1 MGRRLHD
8 LLEVVVEHR
17 EHRRTGDRPEAHDAA
32 FAERPLLGVVV
43 GARRPRLDVLGRVGG
58 RRRAQPRRVP
68 LQRFRQRRRN
78 LAVGRVDDHRG
89 AVLAVDL
96 VVGIARIDPEV
107 VVAPDVPR
115 RARRTV
121 AADRR
126 RLPVAVA
133 RSRTIFAP
141 GGVGA
146 FELPDFGLGQCQ
158 PALRFV
164 WPLEWRHG
172 REIPEPLK
180 IRMSPGSL
188 CRRLRLSTK
197 TDGQQRRDCRRH
209 HSRRRE
215 VSHSHTNS

>member
-1 MGRRLHD
+1 MGRRLDD

-17 EHRRTGDRPEAHDAA
+17 QHRRTGDRPEAHDAP

-58 RRRAQPRRVP
+58 RRRAQPRLVP
-68 LQRFRQRRRN
+68 LHRFGQRRRN
-78 LAVGRVDDHRG
+78 PAVRRIDDDRR

-96 VVGIARIDPEV
+96 VVGIAGIDPEV

-126 RLPVAVA
+126 RLAVAVA
-133 RSRTIFAP
+133 RSRTIFTP

-146 FELPDFGLGQCQ
+146 FELPDFGLGQRQ
-158 PALRFV
+158 PTLRFV
-164 WPLEWRHG
+164 RPLERRHG
-172 REIPEPLK
+172 GDIPEPLK

-188 CRRLRLSTK
+188 CRRLRLSAK
-197 TDGQQRRDCRRH
+197 TNGQQRRDCRH
-209 HSRRRE
+209 HSCRRE
-215 VSHSHTNS
+215 VSHSHTHS